1 MSATREAVG
10 DAIGRLLFLKLSKEQ
25 RQELFQ
31 KAPSTGPDWAVIAHF
46 CRQSLRSTAAAR
58 TLSTHFVQHMSV
70 LQTALEAQIFIGG
83 ANMCVADFVC
93 YVGLIAAMDAFDDTR
108 KWVLCNVSRWFDHMQ
123 HLVAAMSPPAELGCD
138 RMVSFNYDTPDTLP
152 AIAAALVPP
161 RRRLRSLT
169 SRSSTS
175 ASA

>member
-1 MSATREAVG
+1 MASREAVG

-83 ANMCVADFVC
+83 ANMCVADYVC

-108 KWVLCNVSRWFDHMQ
+108 KIV
-123 HLVAAMSPPAELGCD
+123 
-138 RMVSFNYDTPDTLP
+138 
-152 AIAAALVPP
+152 
-161 RRRLRSLT
+161 
-169 SRSSTS
+169 
-175 ASA
+175 